1 MEEILKDKIFQFY
14 YKKIYGRKSN
24 YLSFRNFDDKDKVSF
39 LISLYLFISNIN
51 NDNRGIK
58 ENENEINYNIK
69 YDKDFLYQNNYSKIM
84 NEYTNILNKYNN
96 EFYSRQTIDRVKEN
110 NKEIILNA
118 EDKLKVVENNK
129 KIGKNISYIKENK
142 DINVIIDTDNFF
154 EEKKIKK
161 EEEIIINSKKNDI
174 DINININRNLNSK
187 SEKNNS
193 KRNNKSKNV
202 ISEEYFENQ
211 YQNEND
217 NEKDI
222 IRNRYENVKTSNN
235 NSENNLLEISSR
247 SRDKLN
253 NSCVNKTSKNTFNI
267 NNDNNNLQNNKNSNN
282 KKNTSKAQK
291 KSSPKKDIVL
301 TEQSITEKS
310 LVHLEEFTTDN
321 LVEKLI
327 KCPQNKYIS
336 LNCSEANQIALVIIN
351 LMENKNELESE
362 IEEERK
368 KNEIILDKLKLDF
381 EKQKSEI
388 KTQYDKK
395 GNNIIKIL
403 GDLEKEINDEK
414 IFLEEEEKGYNL
426 WDHISI
432 ENQRTKEIRE
442 NIVKKLAGFKK

>member
-51 NDNRGIK
+51 NDNRGMK
-58 ENENEINYNIK
+58 VNENEINYNIK

-129 KIGKNISYIKENK
+129 IIEKNISYIKENK

-154 EEKKIKK
+154 EEKTTKK

-187 SEKNNS
+187 SKKNNS

-267 NNDNNNLQNNKNSNN
+267 SNSAPGVLFVLN
-282 KKNTSKAQK
+282 A
-291 KSSPKKDIVL
+291 IVVL
-301 TEQSITEKS
+301 S
-310 LVHLEEFTTDN
+310 LPV
-321 LVEKLI
+321 
-327 KCPQNKYIS
+327 
-336 LNCSEANQIALVIIN
+336 
-351 LMENKNELESE
+351 
-362 IEEERK
+362 
-368 KNEIILDKLKLDF
+368 
-381 EKQKSEI
+381 
-388 KTQYDKK
+388 
-395 GNNIIKIL
+395 G
-403 GDLEKEINDEK
+403 
-414 IFLEEEEKGYNL
+414 
-426 WDHISI
+426 
-432 ENQRTKEIRE
+432 
-442 NIVKKLAGFKK
+442 